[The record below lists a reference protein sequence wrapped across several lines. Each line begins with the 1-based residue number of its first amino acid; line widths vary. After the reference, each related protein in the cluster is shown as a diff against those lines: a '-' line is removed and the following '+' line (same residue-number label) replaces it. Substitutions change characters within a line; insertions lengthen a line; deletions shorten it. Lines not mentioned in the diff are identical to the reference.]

1 MAEFNIFGEDESFVS
16 SLKEFFKKHGHDVRF
31 HTSASHPDGHLDMSL
46 PQMAKDYPTLAEL
59 EKRYIEAILVKTR
72 GRKER
77 AAKILGINRRTL
89 YRKEREYGW
98 VTEDSEDLSSEVEP
112 EES

>member
-1 MAEFNIFGEDESFVS
+1 MAEFNIFGGDESFVS

-46 PQMAKDYPTLAEL
+46 PLMAKDYPTLSEL
-59 EKRYIEAILVKTR
+59 
-72 GRKER
+72 
-77 AAKILGINRRTL
+77 
-89 YRKEREYGW
+89 EREYGW
-98 VTEDSEDLSSEVEP
+98 VTDETEDLSSEVEP